1 MKPGVFRA
9 GARKALAAVAAL
21 CRRPRRRPAHWPLD
35 DSFECKWVPWP

>member
-1 MKPGVFRA
+1 MRPGVFRA

-21 CRRPRRRPAHWPLD
+21 CRRPRRPGRWPLD